1 MLYKLSMVLSYQ
13 EVYVLQT
20 LPFRIHIFFNAGTT
34 LRRHGYSLDDYRN

>member
-20 LPFRIHIFFNAGTT
+20 LPFEYTFSSMRVQF
-34 LRRHGYSLDDYRN
+34 